1 MGCRLVGGMTN
12 AAPLN
17 ATARLNA
24 TVVASMRN
32 EGPFIVEWLCW
43 YRMLG
48 FAQALVVTNGCTDHS
63 PQLLDALAAQGW
75 VHHLV
80 HEVPAGERI
89 TKAKLRAARQHPA
102 VRDADLVF
110 VCDVDEFLVIHHG
123 AGLLADLIAAVP
135 SFLGMA
141 IIWRVFGSDHKAAFE
156 DIPVHRQFF
165 SALSAERGLSHF
177 VKTLFRHPR
186 WFAQLGEHGPKRF
199 KPEAAAFGRDGNI
212 WITATGEG
220 VPHWQ
225 PDGDYQRTLKD
236 PLARHD
242 GAQVN
247 HYMIRSEETF
257 SLKAGT
263 LAPVAMNPRYDKTY
277 HDRAMRADETDTSA
291 LRHAAAFDAVRAEAM
306 ALPGVRRLH
315 HLCCADHLTAIA
327 LKSGRDP
334 AEDPRI
340 AAHLGLAGAA

>member
-1 MGCRLVGGMTN
+1 MTS
-12 AAPLN
+12 AAS
-17 ATARLNA
+17 LNA

-48 FAQALVVTNGCTDHS
+48 FARALVVTNGCTDRS
-63 PQLLDALAAQGW
+63 PHLLDAFAAQGW

-80 HEVPAGERI
+80 HEVPAGEGI
-89 TKAKLRAARQHPA
+89 TKAKLRAARDHPA
-102 VRDADLVF
+102 VKTADLVF

-135 SFLGMA
+135 PFLGMA

-165 SALSAERGLSHF
+165 GALSAERGLSRF
-177 VKTLFRHPR
+177 VKTLVRHPR

-199 KPEAAAFGRDGNI
+199 KPDAAVFGKDGNI
-212 WITATGEG
+212 WINASGDV
-220 VPHWQ
+220 VPQWQ
-225 PDGDYQRTLKD
+225 PGGAYQRSLKEG
-236 PLARHD
+236 LARHD

-263 LAPVAMNPRYDKTY
+263 LSPVAQTARYDATY
-277 HDRAMRADETDTSA
+277 HARAMRGDETDTSA
-291 LRHAAAFDAVRAEAM
+291 LRYAARFDGVRAEAM

-315 HLCCADHLTAIA
+315 HLCCADHLIAIA
-327 LKSGRDP
+327 QKAGRDP
-334 AEDPRI
+334 ANDPRI
-340 AAHLGLAGAA
+340 AAHLKLAEAG